1 MAEYKYTIEVTLRS
15 EVPKSNAPNV
25 PIQGNPNALFNIAQL
40 MPILSEVAK
49 NIQVKQIPS
58 EKEEVENK

>member
-25 PIQGNPNALFNIAQL
+25 PIQPNIIGELMPLLLNAL
-40 MPILSEVAK
+40 K

-58 EKEEVENK
+58 EKEEVEKK

>member
-25 PIQGNPNALFNIAQL
+25 PQLSPNPAINIANL
-40 MPILSEVAK
+40 MPLLAEIAK

-58 EKEEVENK
+58 EKEEVEKK

>member
-25 PIQGNPNALFNIAQL
+25 PAQPNIVGELMPLLLNAL
-40 MPILSEVAK
+40 K
-49 NIQVKQIPS
+49 NVQVKQIPS
-58 EKEEVENK
+58 EKEEVEKK